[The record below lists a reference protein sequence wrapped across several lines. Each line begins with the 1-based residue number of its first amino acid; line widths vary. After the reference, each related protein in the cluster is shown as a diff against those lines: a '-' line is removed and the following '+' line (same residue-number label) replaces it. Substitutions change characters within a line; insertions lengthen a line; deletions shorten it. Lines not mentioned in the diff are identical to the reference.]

1 MKKLV
6 LFFAAAVAVSFAS
19 CGSKTA
25 ETTEVEPAVEEVAP
39 AADDSTV
46 VNSTV
51 AVEEVAVEAPV
62 VAE

>member
-6 LFFAAAVAVSFAS
+6 LFFAVAVAVSFAS

-25 ETTEVEPAVEEVAP
+25 ETTEATEDTTAVVVEEAPVA
-39 AADDSTV
+39 DSTA
-46 VNSTV
+46 V
-51 AVEEVAVEAPV
+51 AVADSAAVEAAP